1 MKYVTIFLLIFI
13 SNKVLSQQTA
23 NPKILDAYGEKWTQI
38 QITNNNNELLQFL
51 TKYSE
56 KGFFLEQVSIE
67 KTFGITE
74 ISKIPTI
81 SKNNDSISISDFLVD
96 YNSQNFNPLKYQF
109 FPANE
114 EQIFH
119 LSGTNFIIRIKNL
132 AYLM

>member
-1 MKYVTIFLLIFI
+1 MKYLTILLLFFI
-13 SNKVLSQQTA
+13 SNKVISQLSA
-23 NPKILDAYGEKWTQI
+23 YPKVLDAYGEEWTQN

-56 KGFFLEQVSIE
+56 KGFLLEQVSIE
-67 KTFGITE
+67 KTVGITE

-81 SKNNDSISISDFLVD
+81 SKNNDSISISDFLID

-114 EQIFH
+114 EQIYH

-132 AYLM
+132 AYLK